1 VVVKEEGPDHEKHFT
16 VNVIVDDNVIGT
28 GSGKNKKEA
37 EQAAAESG
45 MTYLATNPKWKRQ
58 RDKPPTDAS

>member
-1 VVVKEEGPDHEKHFT
+1 
-16 VNVIVDDNVIGT
+16 VIGT

-58 RDKPPTDAS
+58 RDKPPSDAS